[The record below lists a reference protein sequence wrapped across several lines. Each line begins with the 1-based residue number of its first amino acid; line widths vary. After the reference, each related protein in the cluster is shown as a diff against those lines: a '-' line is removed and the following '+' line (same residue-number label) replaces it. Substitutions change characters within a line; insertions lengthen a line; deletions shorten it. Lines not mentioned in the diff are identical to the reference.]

1 MTIIH
6 ITDLE
11 EFNKQVIDS
20 EQTVLVDFYAEWC
33 GPCKSL
39 SPILEEFSGSN
50 DNVKVVKIDVDKGG
64 EIAGKYG
71 VMSIPSLKVFKGGK
85 VVIEE
90 TGVKTIAELTEMTA
104 N

>member
-50 DNVKVVKIDVDKGG
+50 GDVKVVKIDVDKGG

-90 TGVKTIAELTEMTA
+90 AGVKTIAELTEMTA

>member
-39 SPILEEFSGSN
+39 SPILEEFSSSN